1 MTEPRRVQ
9 VTLDARSYATVSRIA
24 RREGRKLAAVVREAV
39 EQYYVAPETRRRQL
53 DAVERL
59 VAMEPLPAP
68 KSLSEWNRE
77 YSRLKVG
84 EVADSLPLDDEDA

>member
-1 MTEPRRVQ
+1 M
-9 VTLDARSYATVSRIA
+9 SRIA

-39 EQYYVAPETRRRQL
+39 EQYYVAPETRQRQL
-53 DAVERL
+53 DAVDRL

-84 EVADSLPLDDEDA
+84 EVANSLPLDDEDA

>member
-9 VTLDARSYATVSRIA
+9 VTLDAKSYATVSRIA

-39 EQYYVAPETRRRQL
+39 EQYYVEPETRQRQL
-53 DAVERL
+53 DAVDRL
-59 VAMEPLPAP
+59 AAMEPLPAP
-68 KSLSEWNRE
+68 ESLSEWNRE

-84 EVADSLPLDDEDA
+84 EAAGAPPLDDEDG

>member
-9 VTLDARSYATVSRIA
+9 VTLDARSYATVSTIA

-53 DAVERL
+53 DAVDRL
-59 VAMEPLPAP
+59 VAMEPFPAP
-68 KSLSEWNRE
+68 ESLSEWNRE
-77 YSRLKVG
+77 HSRLKVG
-84 EVADSLPLDDEDA
+84 KAADGLPLHSEDG

>member
-39 EQYYVAPETRRRQL
+39 QQYYVAPEARQRQL
-53 DAVERL
+53 DAVDRL
-59 VAMEPLPAP
+59 VAMELPVP
-68 KSLSEWNRE
+68 ESLSEWNRE

-84 EVADSLPLDDEDA
+84 EATGGLPLDDEDG

>member
-39 EQYYVAPETRRRQL
+39 EQYYVAPETRQRQL
-53 DAVERL
+53 DAVDRL

-68 KSLSEWNRE
+68 GSLSEWNRE

-84 EVADSLPLDDEDA
+84 KAADGLPLDSEDG